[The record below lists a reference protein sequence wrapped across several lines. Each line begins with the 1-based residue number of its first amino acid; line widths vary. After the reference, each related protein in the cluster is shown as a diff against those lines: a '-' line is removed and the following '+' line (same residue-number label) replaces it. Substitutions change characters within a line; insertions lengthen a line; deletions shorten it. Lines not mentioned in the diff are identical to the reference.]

1 MERPNQV
8 IQENIQNKI
17 KNKTTLDKIVKVAFT
32 LIGLLCASV
41 IVVVVIFILIR
52 GLQPFIN
59 TYTIDGVE
67 YRVDFWKFLFGNTYF
82 TYPNIYGVGY
92 IIINTIYITLLSLVI
107 AVPVSVLSA
116 LFIVRI
122 APKKVGKVLNAV
134 IELLASV
141 PSVIYG
147 VFGAGVITTIVKT
160 ISSWFNYQSA
170 GGVSTLSTVLVL
182 AIMIIPTITMISC
195 TSIKACKED
204 YIKGSLALGASNTY
218 TNFHVVLTSAKSG
231 IFSGIILGVGRALG
245 EATAVSMVAGNAG
258 NGPTFNL
265 FDITKTLTSTMLQGF
280 SETSGLD
287 YDIKFSVGIVLMVVI
302 LVTNLLLN
310 LLKKKIGGSYDK

>member
-1 MERPNQV
+1 MERPNQ
-8 IQENIQNKI
+8 IIKENIDKKI
-17 KNKTTLDKIVKVAFT
+17 KRKTTLDKIIKVAFT
-32 LIGLLCASV
+32 LVGLLCASV
-41 IVVVVIFILIR
+41 IIVVIIFILIK

-67 YRVDFWKFLFGNTYF
+67 YRVDFFKFLFGNTWF
-82 TYPNIYGVGY
+82 NYPNVYGAGY
-92 IIINTIYITLLSLVI
+92 IILNTIFITLLSLVI
-107 AVPVSVLSA
+107 AVPISILSA

-122 APKKVGKVLNAV
+122 APKCISKILNAI
-134 IELLASV
+134 IELLSSV

-147 VFGAGVITTIVKT
+147 VFGAGVITNIVKT

-182 AIMIIPTITMISC
+182 AIMIIPTITMISI
-195 TSIKACKED
+195 TSIKAIKED
-204 YIKGSLALGASNTY
+204 YIKGSLALGASSTY
-218 TNFHVVLTSAKSG
+218 TNFHVVLTSAKGG

-245 EATAVSMVAGNAG
+245 EATAVSMVAGNAS
-258 NGPTFNL
+258 NGPTFNP

-287 YDIKFSVGIVLMVVI
+287 YDIKFSVGILLIFVI

-310 LLKKKIGGSYDK
+310 LVKKKIGGNYGH